1 MFPSLIA
8 SISLVPFPPQ
18 GNIRE
23 GEYRVNGR
31 GILKQNGLL
40 VAGLRA
46 IEEKAFDAFFVVYF
60 GCK

>member
-1 MFPSLIA
+1 MT

-18 GNIRE
+18 GNIKE

-40 VAGLRA
+40 MAGLRA
-46 IEEKAFDAFFVVYF
+46 IEEKAFDASFVVYF